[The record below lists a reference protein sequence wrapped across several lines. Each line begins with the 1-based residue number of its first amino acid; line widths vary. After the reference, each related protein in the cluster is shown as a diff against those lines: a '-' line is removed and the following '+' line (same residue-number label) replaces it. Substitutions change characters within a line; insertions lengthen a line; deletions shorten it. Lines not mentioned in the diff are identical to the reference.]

1 MCDVPHWAMITYE
14 DRISKQPEIDEITEL
29 FHESTYHI
37 CDQLTKLTVSNGM
50 LHGQVINALGT
61 MRGFRM

>member
-1 MCDVPHWAMITYE
+1 MCDVPHWAMIIYE

-29 FHESTYHI
+29 LNESTYHI
-37 CDQLTKLTVSNGM
+37 CNQLTKLTVSNGM
-50 LHGQVINALGT
+50 LHERVIKTLGE